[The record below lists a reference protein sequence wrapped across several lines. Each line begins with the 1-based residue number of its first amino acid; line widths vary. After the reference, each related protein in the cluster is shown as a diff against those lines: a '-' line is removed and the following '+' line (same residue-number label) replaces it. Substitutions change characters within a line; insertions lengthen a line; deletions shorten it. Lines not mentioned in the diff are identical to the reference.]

1 MLSPDSEWHPQR
13 RALYLSAVATFL
25 RESRAMAR
33 DIHDMY
39 NAATDTDTGTDS
51 TGSTHSSDTPSII
64 VIDDDITPLEFWR
77 AMAVMYARR
86 SHELRLVLGCVLS
99 NAEIPDDLRKI
110 YVDDMTPAQ
119 DFVETTAA
127 LQDNDFAAHLQLFLE
142 QAVDDDSDG
151 NTTGTGKSY
160 ATTTASPHA
169 SDSVVSSRGRGRRT
183 SRSSSAST
191 SSETSASRGRGRGRR
206 TTRSVSSSSE
216 SSASRGR
223 GRGRRTTRSVSSSSE
238 SSASSA
244 TSESTASRGRGRGR
258 GRRTTR
264 SVSSASSS
272 ASSTTSKS
280 SSVSRARARGRRRT
294 SSSSASSLLRKQ
306 RRCCSAGHTPPRRR
320 SRDTDTDVS
329 PCTDTDTDSTDS
341 CHTGTTSSG
350 TSSRSIPV
358 VTSEAL
364 CTELALVR
372 DALIH
377 NVGPATGAGLDLA
390 ALAAQSTTDVDID
403 ALNTMETDDWFEAVE
418 AFERQFY
425 TCGPAAPHAPDSW
438 LYALIRDNLTRAR
451 AADAVAAETSAKP
464 QPGRGRATAPA
475 R

>member
-191 SSETSASRGRGRGRR
+191 SSE
-206 TTRSVSSSSE
+206 

-272 ASSTTSKS
+272 ASSATSKS

-294 SSSSASSLLRKQ
+294 SSSSASSTSRKQ

-329 PCTDTDTDSTDS
+329 SCTCTDTDTDSTDS
-341 CHTGTTSSG
+341 CDTDTTSSG

>member
-191 SSETSASRGRGRGRR
+191 
-206 TTRSVSSSSE
+206 SSE

>member
-25 RESRAMAR
+25 REARAMAR

-39 NAATDTDTGTDS
+39 NAGTDTGSDS

-64 VIDDDITPLEFWR
+64 VIDDDITPLDFWR
-77 AMAVMYARR
+77 AMAVMYVRR
-86 SHELRLVLGCVLS
+86 NVELRHVLGCILS

-119 DFVETTAA
+119 EFVDLTAT
-127 LQDNDFAAHLQLFLE
+127 LRDKDYEAHLQAFLE

-191 SSETSASRGRGRGRR
+191 
-206 TTRSVSSSSE
+206 SSE

-272 ASSTTSKS
+272 ASSATSKS

-294 SSSSASSLLRKQ
+294 SSSSASSTSRKQ

-341 CHTGTTSSG
+341 CDTDTTSSG

>member
-216 SSASRGR
+216 SSAS
-223 GRGRRTTRSVSSSSE
+223 
-238 SSASSA
+238 SA

-294 SSSSASSLLRKQ
+294 SSSSASSTSRKQ

>member
-191 SSETSASRGRGRGRR
+191 SSE
-206 TTRSVSSSSE
+206 

-294 SSSSASSLLRKQ
+294 SSSSASSTSRKQ